1 MRIAKV
7 AAVPIV
13 LAGML
18 LGAAGAA
25 GPPNLERPAIQAGPG
40 TDGSLPGWTQQAGG
54 TFTFVNNDL
63 DHPSVTFQCR
73 LDGGQWVACTSPYDL
88 PTPPAPLSDGA
99 HDFEVRVILGDPDDP
114 SDRSRSAHWQWT
126 VDSTPPSIPSDQ
138 SAEATSAA
146 GAAVSF
152 EASDTLDPEPQLDCS
167 PQSGATFALGQT
179 QVSCTAADHA
189 GNQAQGT
196 FVLSVVD
203 TTPPDLTPHEDVT
216 AEQTSAA
223 GGVAVYDVPSAT
235 DLVDSAPTV
244 ACVPESGSFFAEVQ
258 TTVTCTA
265 SDSSGNDSQS
275 TFTVTLVDTT
285 SPVLASHSNVA
296 VEQAS
301 STGTVVEYEL
311 PTATDAVDQAPFVS
325 CAPASGSLFAPGD
338 TTVTCTATDASGNA
352 GTSTFGVHVG
362 DATPPV
368 LGPHGD
374 VLAMQTS
381 VDGAVVNF
389 AYPAGSVTDAADP
402 NPAVDCAP
410 ESGSLF
416 PFGTTTVT
424 CTATD
429 VSGNVSDP
437 DEFEVLVQ
445 EGELPPKPSIASSVP
460 SITSQTTVTFTF
472 SADPDSTLDC
482 RLEGPGQG
490 GVFEECDSST
500 EQSYSS
506 LSDGRYLFT
515 LRVTSS
521 IGNVNQGTRTLTIDT
536 APPVTVGAFRTRS
549 GDGKVKL
556 SWTQPVDLGYDHVV
570 VKRKRAGGSSWKKI
584 GVRQDASTMVDWTPL
599 NEVRYV
605 YGIRSVDKAGNV
617 SAMST
622 AQARPS
628 KILWPQFGAIVRS
641 APVLDWVAS
650 RHASYYN
657 LQLWRNGKKILSV
670 WPVKSAFRVR
680 SSWSFNGRHYTL
692 SSDAYRVYVWPGFG
706 PKYAANYGSLLGWS
720 QFSVK

>member
-25 GPPNLERPAIQAGPG
+25 GPPNLETPAIQAGPG
-40 TDGSLPGWTQQAGG
+40 TDGSLPGWTQEKGG

-73 LDGGQWVACTSPYDL
+73 LDGGQWIVCTSPYDL
-88 PTPPAPLSDGA
+88 PTPPAPLSDGE
-99 HDFEVRVILGDPDDP
+99 HDFEVRVILGDPDDG
-114 SDRSRSAHWQWT
+114 RSRSAHWQWT

-152 EASDTLDPEPQLDCS
+152 HTSDALDPEPQLDCS
-167 PQSGATFALGQT
+167 PQSGGTFALGQT
-179 QVSCTAADHA
+179 QVSCTATDHA
-189 GNQAQGT
+189 GNQVQGT
-196 FVLSVVD
+196 FELSVVD
-203 TTPPDLTPHEDVT
+203 TTPPVLASHANVT

-223 GGVAVYDVPSAT
+223 GGVAVYNVPSAT
-235 DLVDSAPTV
+235 DLVDPAPSV
-244 ACVPESGSFFAEVQ
+244 ACLPQSGAFFDPGK

-275 TFTVTLVDTT
+275 TFTVTLADTT
-285 SPVLASHSNVA
+285 PPLLDPHNDVPA
-296 VEQAS
+296 EQAS
-301 STGTVVEYEL
+301 PSGTVVEYEL
-311 PTATDAVDQAPFVS
+311 PTATDAVDQAPSVS
-325 CAPASGSLFAPGD
+325 CAPVSGSLFTPGD
-338 TTVTCTATDASGNA
+338 TTVTCTASDSSGND
-352 GTSTFGVHVG
+352 GTSTFVVQVA
-362 DATPPV
+362 DTVPPV

-374 VLAMQTS
+374 VPFSQTS
-381 VDGAVVNF
+381 ADGAVVNF

-402 NPAVDCAP
+402 NPTVDCDP

-416 PFGTTTVT
+416 PFGSTTVT

-429 VSGNVSDP
+429 ASGNVSEP
-437 DEFEVLVQ
+437 DEFDVLVQ
-445 EGELPPKPSIASSVP
+445 EGELPPKPSIVSSVP
-460 SITSQTTVTFTF
+460 SITNQTTVKFTF

-515 LRVTSS
+515 LRVKSS

-536 APPVTVGAFRTRS
+536 APPASVGAFRTRS
-549 GDGKVKL
+549 GDGRVKL
-556 SWTQPVDLGYDHVV
+556 SWTQPVDLGYDHVLV
-570 VKRKRAGGSSWKKI
+570 NRKRAGGSSWKKI
-584 GVRQDASTMVDWTPL
+584 GIRRDASTLVDSTPS

-622 AQARPS
+622 AAARPS
-628 KILWPQFGAIVRS
+628 KILSPQFDAIVGS
-641 APVLDWVAS
+641 APLVDWVGS
-650 RHASYYN
+650 LHASYYN

-680 SSWSFNGRHYTL
+680 SSWSFNGRRYAL
-692 SSDAYRVYVWPGFG
+692 GSDAYRVYVWPGFG
-706 PKYAANYGSLLGWS
+706 PKYAADYGSLLGWS